1 MCSSDLIEHH
11 PGVVAEA
18 AGHEALITH
27 GAAILGAGRDLIIT
41 SVGALADPRLSG
53 TLDRAAALS
62 GARYDLC
69 PGAIGGLD
77 ILDAARRS
85 GLTSLLYT
93 SRKPLEGWRG
103 THAEKLVMLDE
114 LAEPTQFFEG
124 SAREAAL
131 LFPQNANV
139 AATIA
144 LRGLGLDD
152 TRTRLVAD
160 PAITRNI
167 HEISIRSA
175 CVDVDMRIVGVPS
188 PDNPKTSLTTGFAL
202 ASKIA
207 AAIEDRERAP
217 RA

>member
-1 MCSSDLIEHH
+1 MEQDS
-11 PGVVAEA
+11 
-18 AGHEALITH
+18 
-27 GAAILGAGRDLIIT
+27 R
-41 SVGALADPRLSG
+41 AD
-53 TLDRAAALS
+53 
-62 GARYDLC
+62 
-69 PGAIGGLD
+69 
-77 ILDAARRS
+77 
-85 GLTSLLYT
+85 
-93 SRKPLEGWRG
+93 
-103 THAEKLVMLDE
+103 
-114 LAEPTQFFEG
+114 FEG